1 MWLRK
6 AEALAVHWQWWI
18 DLVMGLLDPAAIP
31 SSKLDN
37 GTSRPDRNRFI
48 LYCASSL
55 INFSFDKGLHPS
67 YTVGLYTSLYIPQLM
82 TQSSVKIGRMG
93 HSASLAGPV
102 LAPRMPQL
110 SQDAPR
116 KKKHFRWPCSSC
128 LCKCKDDFL
137 YKHGVGRRDQIAT
150 ADCTLQTH

>member
-1 MWLRK
+1 
-6 AEALAVHWQWWI
+6 
-18 DLVMGLLDPAAIP
+18 MGSLDPAAIP

-48 LYCASSL
+48 LCCASSP
-55 INFSFDKGLHPS
+55 INFSFDKWLHPS
-67 YTVGLYTSLYIPQLM
+67 YRVGLYTFLYIPRFM
-82 TQSSVKIGRMG
+82 AQSSVKIGRVG
-93 HSASLAGPV
+93 RSASLAGLV
-102 LAPRMPQL
+102 LALRMPQQ

-128 LCKCKDDFL
+128 ICKRKDDFL

-150 ADCTLQTH
+150 ADCTLQTL